1 MDDVQFKED
10 NRSPLSDQERDA
22 FLKLLKNPPSPN
34 AVLKQALL
42 RHLATEAFD
51 ALDRGEGTTLEGDQ
65 SLADRIR
72 EIGQRVARN
81 PSGE

>member
-1 MDDVQFKED
+1 MDDLRFKEE
-10 NRSPLSDQERDA
+10 NCSPRSDQERDA
-22 FLKLLKNPPSPN
+22 FLELLENPPSPN
-34 AVLKQALL
+34 AALKQALL

-65 SLADRIR
+65 PLADRIR

-81 PSGE
+81 PDGE